1 MLILYLS
8 PVVDL
13 GDLEDVPIIL
23 AEFDLPLLIIIGDVT
38 EGGDVVND
46 LELGPILG
54 LVLRLNVG
62 LVGEPTSLRPLA
74 L

>member
-38 EGGDVVND
+38 EGGDLVND